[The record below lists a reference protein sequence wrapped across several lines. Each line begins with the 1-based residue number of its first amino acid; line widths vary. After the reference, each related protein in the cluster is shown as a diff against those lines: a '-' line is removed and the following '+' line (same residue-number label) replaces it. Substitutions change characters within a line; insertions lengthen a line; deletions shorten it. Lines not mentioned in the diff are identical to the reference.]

1 MNMKGI
7 PLRAFALWLPLAIAL
22 TGVFV
27 FAYWGIQQHYRQ
39 DGNDPQVQMAEDGAA
54 RLNAGGVPAE
64 LVTRGAALIDTAT
77 SLAPWLA
84 VYDQSGKPLESS
96 AVLNGAPPK
105 LPEGAF
111 DPSTWKKRYA
121 EFGIGMDIPANETR
135 FSWQPQDDVREAVV
149 LVRADNGY
157 FVAAGRNLREV
168 ENRERT
174 LAFGFF
180 LSWAGSLAALYVALL
195 LSIILL

>member
-1 MNMKGI
+1 MKGI
-7 PLRAFALWLPLAIAL
+7 PLRAFALWLPLAIAF

-27 FAYWGIQQHYRQ
+27 FAYWAVQQEYRQ
-39 DGNDPQVQMAEDGAA
+39 NANDPQVELAEDGAA
-54 RLNAGGVPAE
+54 HLNAGGVPAG
-64 LVTRGAALIDTAT
+64 LVTRGVPLVDTAT

-96 AVLNGAPPK
+96 AVLDGAPPK
-105 LPEGAF
+105 LPASAF
-111 DPSTWKKRYA
+111 NPSTWKKQYA
-121 EFGIGMDIPANETR
+121 KYGIGMDIPANETR
-135 FSWQPQDDVREAVV
+135 FSWQPRDGVREAVV

-157 FVAAGRNLREV
+157 FVAAGRNLHEV

-174 LAFGFF
+174 LTFGFF
-180 LSWAGSLAALYVALL
+180 LSWLGSLAALYAALL